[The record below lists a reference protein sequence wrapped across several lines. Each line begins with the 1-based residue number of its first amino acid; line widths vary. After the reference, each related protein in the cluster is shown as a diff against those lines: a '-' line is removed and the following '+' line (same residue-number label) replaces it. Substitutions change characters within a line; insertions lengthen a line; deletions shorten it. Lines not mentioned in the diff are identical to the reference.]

1 MAVSEQFLEYILE
14 QLQRVGH
21 LTSRRMF
28 SGVGL
33 YSGGLFFGLLFKER
47 LYFKTDDA
55 SRPDYESRGSEGFRP
70 RPNTKRDKM
79 TYYTVPAE
87 VLEDGDELVNWAR
100 RAVSAALAK
109 ESAKAAE
116 TAAAIKRREN
126 RTATKKRTG
135 AAKREAGA
143 RRTAGAK
150 RKPAAQRIS
159 VAKSAAATQK
169 RANRATM
176 AKRAR

>member
-47 LYFKTDDA
+47 LYFKTDDT
-55 SRPDYESRGSEGFRP
+55 SRPDYEARGSEGFRP

-87 VLEDGDELVNWAR
+87 VLEDGDELVTWAR
-100 RAVSAALAK
+100 RAVSAALVK
-109 ESAKAAE
+109 ESEKAAI
-116 TAAAIKRREN
+116 AAA
-126 RTATKKRTG
+126 ASKKREKQS
-135 AAKREAGA
+135 AD
-143 RRTAGAK
+143 GAK
-150 RKPAAQRIS
+150 RKSAPQRTS
-159 VAKSAAATQK
+159 SSPRSSAAKSALATPKRTK
-169 RANRATM
+169 RAPV
-176 AKRAR
+176 AKRTR

>member
-1 MAVSEQFLEYILE
+1 MAVSEQFLSYLLD
-14 QLQRVGH
+14 QLQGVGH

-55 SRPDYESRGSEGFRP
+55 SRPDYESRGSEGFCP

-87 VLEDGDELVNWAR
+87 VLEDGDELVKWAR

-109 ESAKAAE
+109 ESAKASK
-116 TAAAIKRREN
+116 TASV
-126 RTATKKRTG
+126 TKKR
-135 AAKREAGA
+135 ASAKRANGAKRAG
-143 RRTAGAK
+143 GAK
-150 RKPAAQRIS
+150 RKP
-159 VAKSAAATQK
+159 VAKSAVRAKK
-169 RANRATM
+169 RPKRPSV
-176 AKRAR
+176 AKRKR